1 MGQTN
6 DSENPELILEKLK
19 TLSIQDENKASLD
32 TSFNTIRKILTDY
45 KFYKDILSNNTR
57 KSFSPF
63 NHGQFG
69 TIHEYTKH
77 ELINFQGNYN
87 KNVFQD
93 INHKIER
100 IKKWVNMAQSSDIN
114 NNDNNLSFQSMEDN
128 KAKIIKNDNSLIKN
142 FKNMKSST
150 NIKRFKKLT
159 SQNFKSTSSKKNG
172 ITLSNYTD
180 KKIENGITEFYV
192 IQNSK
197 FIERIRKGPPDCFR
211 WSSWCI
217 INNLPIDRNNTIYEN
232 YTNMSLEKENKDRII
247 RDIERTFS
255 ERQIDKKELRKM
267 ERSLYRVLKAFWN
280 IDKVV
285 GYCQGMNLLVG
296 FLLILSDFNERDTF
310 YILISNFSQTFKS
323 RKKYEYNFRGLFS
336 EEFPLLHFL
345 NYIFDCLLNLY
356 AHELKNHLDK
366 MDMPL
371 DLWMGKW
378 FQTVFTIIL
387 PINWCQRLWDNIFAE
402 NIFFMV
408 KFGIA
413 FTLMIKDDLMKM
425 GEEIEILNYFKEFEK
440 SSLGEENELLN
451 SKGDIN
457 SIILKAKKIKIDV
470 ESYLKNYEKNNELG
484 KDFYI
489 KMEKIED
496 VIYHFRDKFVPK
508 PTIQSVLFSD
518 EENIINNN
526 KDSNNKQI
534 IDKKDSLF
542 NSLSPKNSVE
552 KKNSKE
558 NSKENISKKNNK
570 EIDNVINIRKNNRI
584 KNLKCAYSKLYSK
597 KKTSGNNERKRS
609 RLFSFDLSSLS
620 RGNLTN
626 ECLMEKGKK
635 NNSNKGSKNHKKQ
648 TKENKMINNI
658 NVMKNYNNEEDIDKK
673 SNQNNIIEISN
684 YNTIDRKESNNNNN
698 NNQNN
703 NNINLVN
710 VTEESSINSTYYQ
723 NVEENILI
731 ENGNQNIIKNYLE
744 SHQFEKFLNKN
755 KLDFLTIKNA
765 LLKTGTKD
773 SDLNLSPTKEKK
785 ESMGIHF
792 PEGNDISSFVGKNK
806 FRKKENRNNSNGYI
820 NNPFFNR
827 FGNFFDKEKISKWC

>member
-19 TLSIQDENKASLD
+19 TLSIHDENKASLD

-45 KFYKDILSNNTR
+45 KFYKDILSNNSR

-63 NHGQFG
+63 NHGQFK
-69 TIHEYTKH
+69 TLHEYTKN

-100 IKKWVNMAQSSDIN
+100 IKKWVKMAQSSDIN

-128 KAKIIKNDNSLIKN
+128 KEKIIKNDNSLIKN
-142 FKNMKSST
+142 FKNIKSST

-159 SQNFKSTSSKKNG
+159 SQNFKSTSSKKKG

-217 INNLPIDRNNTIYEN
+217 INNLPIDRNNSIYEN

-345 NYIFDCLLNLY
+345 NYIFDSLLNLY
-356 AHELKNHLDK
+356 AHDLKNHLDK
-366 MDMPL
+366 MEMPL

-408 KFGIA
+408 KFGIS

-440 SSLGEENELLN
+440 SSLGEENELFN
-451 SKGDIN
+451 SKGDIY
-457 SIILKAKKIKIDV
+457 SVILKAKKIKIDV
-470 ESYLKNYEKNNELG
+470 ESYLKNYEKNHELG

-496 VIYHFRDKFVPK
+496 VIYHFSDKFVPK
-508 PTIQSVLFSD
+508 PTIQTVLFSD
-518 EENIINNN
+518 EENITNKN
-526 KDSNNKQI
+526 KDSNNNEI

-542 NSLSPKNSVE
+542 NSLSPKNSIE

-584 KNLKCAYSKLYSK
+584 KNLKSAYSKMYSK
-597 KKTSGNNERKRS
+597 KKTSGNNEPKRS
-609 RLFSFDLSSLS
+609 RIFSFDLSSFS

-626 ECLMEKGKK
+626 EELMEKGNN
-635 NNSNKGSKNHKKQ
+635 NNSNKGSKKHKKEAKDNS
-648 TKENKMINNI
+648 TIKNINTIKNNNNNEVIENKSNI
-658 NVMKNYNNEEDIDKK
+658 
-673 SNQNNIIEISN
+673 NNIIEISN
-684 YNTIDRKESNNNNN
+684 YNTIDRKESNNNNIN
-698 NNQNN
+698 NS
-703 NNINLVN
+703 NLVN
-710 VTEESSINSTYYQ
+710 VTEESSINNTYYQ
-723 NVEENILI
+723 NVEENIFI
-731 ENGNQNIIKNYLE
+731 ENGNKNIIKNNLE
-744 SHQFEKFLNKN
+744 SHQFGKFLNKN

-765 LLKTGTKD
+765 LLVKTGTKD
-773 SDLNLSPTKEKK
+773 SDLYLSPTKDKK
-785 ESMGIHF
+785 ESIGIHF

-806 FRKKENRNNSNGYI
+806 FRKKESRNNNNGYI
-820 NNPFFNR
+820 NSPFYNR
-827 FGNFFDKEKISKWC
+827 FGNFFDKEKVSKWC

>member
-19 TLSIQDENKASLD
+19 TLSIQDEKKESLD
-32 TSFNTIRKILTDY
+32 TSFCTIRKILTDY

-57 KSFSPF
+57 KSFIPF
-63 NHGQFG
+63 GHRQFG
-69 TIHEYTKH
+69 TLHEYTKN

-87 KNVFQD
+87 KNILQD

-100 IKKWVNMAQSSDIN
+100 IKKWVKMAQSSDLN
-114 NNDNNLSFQSMEDN
+114 NNDNNLSFQSMEEN
-128 KAKIIKNDNSLIKN
+128 KEKIIKNDNSLIKN

-150 NIKRFKKLT
+150 NIKRFTKLT
-159 SQNFKSTSSKKNG
+159 SQNFKSTSSKKKG

-180 KKIENGITEFYV
+180 KKIENGITEFYI

-255 ERQIDKKELRKM
+255 ERQIDKKELRTM

-345 NYIFDCLLNLY
+345 NYIFDSLLNLY
-356 AHELKNHLDK
+356 AHDLKNHLDK
-366 MDMPL
+366 MELPL

-451 SKGDIN
+451 SKGDIY
-457 SIILKAKKIKIDV
+457 SVILKAKKIKIDV
-470 ESYLKNYEKNNELG
+470 ESYLKNYEKNHELG

-496 VIYHFRDKFVPK
+496 VIYHFQDKFVSK
-508 PTIQSVLFSD
+508 PTIQTVLFSE

-526 KDSNNKQI
+526 KDSNSKQN

-542 NSLSPKNSVE
+542 NSLSPKNSLV
-552 KKNSKE
+552 KKSSKE

-584 KNLKCAYSKLYSK
+584 KNLKCTYSKMYSK
-597 KKTSGNNERKRS
+597 KKTSGNNEPKRS
-609 RLFSFDLSSLS
+609 RIFSFDLSSFS
-620 RGNLTN
+620 RGNLSN
-626 ECLMEKGKK
+626 ECLMGKGKK

-648 TKENKMINNI
+648 TKEDKTINNI
-658 NVMKNYNNEEDIDKK
+658 NVLKNYNNEEEIDKK
-673 SNQNNIIEISN
+673 NNKNNIIEISN
-684 YNTIDRKESNNNNN
+684 YNTIDRKESINNSNNKNNNNS
-698 NNQNN
+698 
-703 NNINLVN
+703 NLVN
-710 VTEESSINSTYYQ
+710 VTEESSINNTYYQ

-731 ENGNQNIIKNYLE
+731 ENGNKNIIKNYLE

-792 PEGNDISSFVGKNK
+792 PEGNDMSSFVGKNK
-806 FRKKENRNNSNGYI
+806 FRKKVNRNNSNGYI
-820 NNPFFNR
+820 NGPFFNR
-827 FGNFFDKEKISKWC
+827 FGNFIDKEKISKWC

>member
-6 DSENPELILEKLK
+6 ESENPELILEKLK
-19 TLSIQDENKASLD
+19 TLSIQDEKIESLD
-32 TSFNTIRKILTDY
+32 TSFNTIKKILTDY
-45 KFYKDILSNNTR
+45 KFYKDILSNNSR

-63 NHGQFG
+63 GHGQFG
-69 TIHEYTKH
+69 TLHEYTKN

-87 KNVFQD
+87 KSVLQD

-100 IKKWVNMAQSSDIN
+100 IKKWVKMAQSSDIN
-114 NNDNNLSFQSMEDN
+114 NNDNNLSFQSMENN
-128 KAKIIKNDNSLIKN
+128 KEKIIKNDNSFIKD
-142 FKNMKSST
+142 FKNT
-150 NIKRFKKLT
+150 NIKGFKKLT
-159 SQNFKSTSSKKNG
+159 SHNYKSTGSKKKG
-172 ITLSNYTD
+172 IALSNYTD
-180 KKIENGITEFYV
+180 KKIENGITEFYI

-197 FIERIRKGPPDCFR
+197 FIERISKGPPDCFR

-217 INNLPIDRNNTIYEN
+217 INNLPIDRNNAIYEN

-285 GYCQGMNLLVG
+285 GYCQGMNLIVG

-323 RKKYEYNFRGLFS
+323 KKKYEYNFRGLFS

-345 NYIFDCLLNLY
+345 NYIFDSLLNLY
-356 AHELKNHLDK
+356 AHDLKNHLDN

-425 GEEIEILNYFKEFEK
+425 DEEIEILNYFKEFEK
-440 SSLGEENELLN
+440 SSLGEDNELLN
-451 SKGDIN
+451 SKGDIY
-457 SIILKAKKIKIDV
+457 SVIIKAKKIKIDV
-470 ESYLKNYEKNNELG
+470 ESYLKNYEKNHELG

-489 KMEKIED
+489 RMEKIED

-508 PTIQSVLFSD
+508 PTVQSILFSE
-518 EENIINNN
+518 EENIINNI
-526 KDSNNKQI
+526 KDTNNNEI
-534 IDKKDSLF
+534 LDKKESLF
-542 NSLSPKNSVE
+542 NSLSPLSSIE
-552 KKNSKE
+552 KKNSKRNSAE
-558 NSKENISKKNNK
+558 NVSKKNNK

-584 KNLKCAYSKLYSK
+584 KNLKSAFSKMYSK
-597 KKTSGNNERKRS
+597 KKTSGNNEPKRS
-609 RLFSFDLSSLS
+609 RIFSFDLSSFS

-626 ECLMEKGKK
+626 EELKGNK
-635 NNSNKGSKNHKKQ
+635 NNSNKDSKNYEKE
-648 TKENKMINNI
+648 TKDNNVININNI
-658 NVMKNYNNEEDIDKK
+658 NTINNNNENIENK
-673 SNQNNIIEISN
+673 NNLNNIIEISN
-684 YNTIDRKESNNNNN
+684 YNIIEKKENNNNN
-698 NNQNN
+698 NNNINININN
-703 NNINLVN
+703 NENPVNI
-710 VTEESSINSTYYQ
+710 TEESSINNTYYQ
-723 NVEENILI
+723 NVEENIYL
-731 ENGNQNIIKNYLE
+731 ENESKNIIKNNLE
-744 SHQFEKFLNKN
+744 SHQFGKFLNKN

-765 LLKTGTKD
+765 LLNKGNKD
-773 SDLNLSPTKEKK
+773 SDLYLSPTEDKK
-785 ESMGIHF
+785 ESIGIHL
-792 PEGNDISSFVGKNK
+792 PEGNDVSSFIGKNK
-806 FRKKENRNNSNGYI
+806 FRKKENRNNNSGHT

-827 FGNFFDKEKISKWC
+827 FGVYFNKEKVSKWC

>member
-100 IKKWVNMAQSSDIN
+100 IKKWVKMAQSSDIN

-526 KDSNNKQI
+526 KDSNNNVI
-534 IDKKDSLF
+534 IDKMDKLF
-542 NSLSPKNSVE
+542 NSLSPKSSIE

-558 NSKENISKKNNK
+558 NSIENISKKNNK

-584 KNLKCAYSKLYSK
+584 KNLKSAYSKMYSK
-597 KKTSGNNERKRS
+597 KKNSGNNEPKRS
-609 RLFSFDLSSLS
+609 RIFSFDLSSVF
-620 RGNLTN
+620 RGNLID
-626 ECLMEKGKK
+626 EDIMEKGNK
-635 NNSNKGSKNHKKQ
+635 NISNKSKKNHKRKSKDFN
-648 TKENKMINNI
+648 TINLNNI
-658 NVMKNYNNEEDIDKK
+658 NIIKNNNNDKCIENK
-673 SNQNNIIEISN
+673 SNLNNIIEISN
-684 YNTIDRKESNNNNN
+684 YNTIDRKESNTNAKNDSS
-698 NNQNN
+698 
-703 NNINLVN
+703 NLVN
-710 VTEESSINSTYYQ
+710 VTEESSINNTYYQ
-723 NVEENILI
+723 NVEENIFI
-731 ENGNQNIIKNYLE
+731 ENGNKNIIKNNLE
-744 SHQFEKFLNKN
+744 SHQFGKFLNKN
-755 KLDFLTIKNA
+755 KLDFLTIKNT

-773 SDLNLSPTKEKK
+773 SDLYLSSTKDKK

-806 FRKKENRNNSNGYI
+806 FRKKENRNNNNGYI
-820 NNPFFNR
+820 NNQFYNR
-827 FGNFFDKEKISKWC
+827 FGNIFDKEKLSKWC

>member
-19 TLSIQDENKASLD
+19 TLSIQDEKKESLD
-32 TSFNTIRKILTDY
+32 TSFCTIRKILTDY
-45 KFYKDILSNNTR
+45 KFYKDIISNNSR
-57 KSFSPF
+57 KSFIPF
-63 NHGQFG
+63 GHRQFG
-69 TIHEYTKH
+69 TLHEYSKN

-87 KNVFQD
+87 KNILQD

-100 IKKWVNMAQSSDIN
+100 IKKWVKMAQSSDLN

-128 KAKIIKNDNSLIKN
+128 KEKIIKNDNSLIKN

-159 SQNFKSTSSKKNG
+159 SQNFKSTSSKKKG
-172 ITLSNYTD
+172 IILSNYTD
-180 KKIENGITEFYV
+180 KKIESGITEFYV

-197 FIERIRKGPPDCFR
+197 FIERISKGPPDCFR

-255 ERQIDKKELRKM
+255 ERQIDKRELRKM

-310 YILISNFSQTFKS
+310 YILISNFSQTFKP
-323 RKKYEYNFRGLFS
+323 RKKYDYNFRGLFS

-345 NYIFDCLLNLY
+345 NYIFDSLLNLY
-356 AHELKNHLDK
+356 AHDLKNHLDK

-378 FQTVFTIIL
+378 LQTVFTIIL

-425 GEEIEILNYFKEFEK
+425 NEELEILNYFKEFEK
-440 SSLGEENELLN
+440 SSLGEENEFLN
-451 SKGDIN
+451 SKGDIC
-457 SIILKAKKIKIDV
+457 SIILKAKKFKIDV
-470 ESYLKNYEKNNELG
+470 ESYLKNYEKSNELG

-496 VIYHFRDKFVPK
+496 VIYQFSDKIIPK
-508 PTIQSVLFSD
+508 PTIQTELFS
-518 EENIINNN
+518 EEEKTINNN
-526 KDSNNKQI
+526 KNSNNKE

-542 NSLSPKNSVE
+542 NSLSSKNSIE

-584 KNLKCAYSKLYSK
+584 KNLKSAFSKMDSK
-597 KKTSGNNERKRS
+597 KKTLGNNEPKRS
-609 RLFSFDLSSLS
+609 RIFSFDLSSLS

-626 ECLMEKGKK
+626 EDLMEKGKK
-635 NNSNKGSKNHKKQ
+635 NNSNKGRKNHKKQ
-648 TKENKMINNI
+648 TKDNKMINNI
-658 NVMKNYNNEEDIDKK
+658 ND
-673 SNQNNIIEISN
+673 
-684 YNTIDRKESNNNNN
+684 NNNN
-698 NNQNN
+698 
-703 NNINLVN
+703 LVKI
-710 VTEESSINSTYYQ
+710 TEESSINNTYYQ
-723 NVEENILI
+723 NVEENIFI
-731 ENGNQNIIKNYLE
+731 ENGNKNIIKNNLE
-744 SHQFEKFLNKN
+744 SHQFGKFLNKN
-755 KLDFLTIKNA
+755 KLDFLTIKNT

-773 SDLNLSPTKEKK
+773 SDLYLSSTKDKK

-806 FRKKENRNNSNGYI
+806 FRKKENRNNNNGYI

-827 FGNFFDKEKISKWC
+827 FGNFFDKEKLSK

>member
-19 TLSIQDENKASLD
+19 TLSIHDENKASLD

-45 KFYKDILSNNTR
+45 KFYKDILSNNSR

-63 NHGQFG
+63 NHGQFK
-69 TIHEYTKH
+69 TLHEYTKN

-100 IKKWVNMAQSSDIN
+100 IKKWVKMAQSSDIN

-128 KAKIIKNDNSLIKN
+128 KEKIIKNDNSLIKN

-159 SQNFKSTSSKKNG
+159 SQNFKTTSSKKNG

-217 INNLPIDRNNTIYEN
+217 INNLPIDRNNAIYEN

-345 NYIFDCLLNLY
+345 NYIFDSLLNLY
-356 AHELKNHLDK
+356 AHDLKNHLDK
-366 MDMPL
+366 MEMPL

-408 KFGIA
+408 KFGIS
-413 FTLMIKDDLMKM
+413 FTLMIKDDLMRM

-440 SSLGEENELLN
+440 SSLGEENEFLN
-451 SKGDIN
+451 SKGDIY
-457 SIILKAKKIKIDV
+457 SVILKAKKIKIDV
-470 ESYLKNYEKNNELG
+470 ESYLKNYEKNHELG

-508 PTIQSVLFSD
+508 PTIQTVLFSD
-518 EENIINNN
+518 EENIINKN
-526 KDSNNKQI
+526 KDSNNNEI

-542 NSLSPKNSVE
+542 NSLSLNNSIE
-552 KKNSKE
+552 KKKSEE

-584 KNLKCAYSKLYSK
+584 KNLKSAYSKMYSK
-597 KKTSGNNERKRS
+597 KKTSGNNEPKRS
-609 RLFSFDLSSLS
+609 RIFSFDLTSLS

-626 ECLMEKGKK
+626 EELLEKGNK
-635 NNSNKGSKNHKKQ
+635 NNSNKGSKNHKKEAKDNS
-648 TKENKMINNI
+648 TNNLKNI
-658 NVMKNYNNEEDIDKK
+658 NVIKNANNDEGIENK
-673 SNQNNIIEISN
+673 SNLNNIIEISN
-684 YNTIDRKESNNNNN
+684 YNTIDRKESNNNNININ
-698 NNQNN
+698 NS
-703 NNINLVN
+703 NLVN
-710 VTEESSINSTYYQ
+710 VTEESSINNTYYQ
-723 NVEENILI
+723 NVEENIFI
-731 ENGNQNIIKNYLE
+731 ENGNKNIIKNNLE

-765 LLKTGTKD
+765 LLKTGTKE
-773 SDLNLSPTKEKK
+773 SDLYLSPTKDKK

-806 FRKKENRNNSNGYI
+806 FRKKESRNNNNGYI
-820 NNPFFNR
+820 NNPFYNR
-827 FGNFFDKEKISKWC
+827 FGNFFDKEKVSKWC

>member
-6 DSENPELILEKLK
+6 ESENPELILEKLK
-19 TLSIQDENKASLD
+19 TLSIQDEKKESLD
-32 TSFNTIRKILTDY
+32 TSFCTIRKILTDY
-45 KFYKDILSNNTR
+45 KFYKDILSNNSR
-57 KSFSPF
+57 KSFIPF
-63 NHGQFG
+63 RHRQFG
-69 TIHEYTKH
+69 TLHEYTKN

-87 KNVFQD
+87 KNILQD

-100 IKKWVNMAQSSDIN
+100 IKKWVKMAQSSDIN

-128 KAKIIKNDNSLIKN
+128 KKKIIRNDNSLLKN

-159 SQNFKSTSSKKNG
+159 SQNLKSTSSKKKG

-180 KKIENGITEFYV
+180 KKIENGITEFY
-192 IQNSK
+192 IIHNSK
-197 FIERIRKGPPDCFR
+197 FIERIKKGPPDCFR

-255 ERQIDKKELRKM
+255 ERQIDKTELRKM

-345 NYIFDCLLNLY
+345 NYIFDSLLNLY
-356 AHELKNHLDK
+356 AHDLKNHLVK

-440 SSLGEENELLN
+440 SSLGEDNELLN
-451 SKGDIN
+451 SKGDIY
-457 SIILKAKKIKIDV
+457 SVILKAKKIKIDV
-470 ESYLKNYEKNNELG
+470 ESYLKNYEKNHELG

-496 VIYHFRDKFVPK
+496 VIYHFHDKFVPK
-508 PTIQSVLFSD
+508 PTIQTLLFSE

-534 IDKKDSLF
+534 KDKKDSLF
-542 NSLSPKNSVE
+542 NSLSPKNSIE

-558 NSKENISKKNNK
+558 NSKENISIKNNK

-584 KNLKCAYSKLYSK
+584 KNLKSAYSKLFSK
-597 KKTSGNNERKRS
+597 KKTSGNNEPKKRS
-609 RLFSFDLSSLS
+609 RLFSFDLSALS
-620 RGNLTN
+620 RGNITN
-626 ECLMEKGKK
+626 EDLMEKGKK

-648 TKENKMINNI
+648 TKDNKMININNI
-658 NVMKNYNNEEDIDKK
+658 NVIKNYNNDEDIENK
-673 SNQNNIIEISN
+673 NNLNNIIEISN

-698 NNQNN
+698 NNC
-703 NNINLVN
+703 NLVN
-710 VTEESSINSTYYQ
+710 LNEESSINNTYYQ

-731 ENGNQNIIKNYLE
+731 EDGNKNIIKNNLE
-744 SHQFEKFLNKN
+744 SHQFGKFLNKN

-773 SDLNLSPTKEKK
+773 SDLNFSPIKKKK

-806 FRKKENRNNSNGYI
+806 FRKKENRKNNNGYI
-820 NNPFFNR
+820 NNPYFNR

>member
-1 MGQTN
+1 
-6 DSENPELILEKLK
+6 
-19 TLSIQDENKASLD
+19 
-32 TSFNTIRKILTDY
+32 
-45 KFYKDILSNNTR
+45 
-57 KSFSPF
+57 
-63 NHGQFG
+63 
-69 TIHEYTKH
+69 
-77 ELINFQGNYN
+77 
-87 KNVFQD
+87 
-93 INHKIER
+93 
-100 IKKWVNMAQSSDIN
+100 
-114 NNDNNLSFQSMEDN
+114 
-128 KAKIIKNDNSLIKN
+128 
-142 FKNMKSST
+142 
-150 NIKRFKKLT
+150 
-159 SQNFKSTSSKKNG
+159 
-172 ITLSNYTD
+172 
-180 KKIENGITEFYV
+180 
-192 IQNSK
+192 
-197 FIERIRKGPPDCFR
+197 
-211 WSSWCI
+211 
-217 INNLPIDRNNTIYEN
+217 
-232 YTNMSLEKENKDRII
+232 
-247 RDIERTFS
+247 
-255 ERQIDKKELRKM
+255 
-267 ERSLYRVLKAFWN
+267 
-280 IDKVV
+280 
-285 GYCQGMNLLVG
+285 MNLLVG

-470 ESYLKNYEKNNELG
+470 ESYLKNYEKNHELG

-496 VIYHFRDKFVPK
+496 VIYHFQDKFVSK
-508 PTIQSVLFSD
+508 PTIQTVLFSE

-542 NSLSPKNSVE
+542 NSLSPKNPVE

-658 NVMKNYNNEEDIDKK
+658 NVMKNFNNEEDIDKK

>member
-6 DSENPELILEKLK
+6 DNENPELILEKLK
-19 TLSIQDENKASLD
+19 TLNIQDENKASLE

-63 NHGQFG
+63 NHGQFRNL
-69 TIHEYTKH
+69 HEYTKN

-100 IKKWVNMAQSSDIN
+100 IKKWVKMAQSSDIN
-114 NNDNNLSFQSMEDN
+114 NSDNNLSFQEDN
-128 KAKIIKNDNSLIKN
+128 KGKNIKNDNSLIKN
-142 FKNMKSST
+142 FKNLKST
-150 NIKRFKKLT
+150 NNIKRFKKLP
-159 SQNFKSTSSKKNG
+159 SQNYKSISSKKKN

-197 FIERIRKGPPDCFR
+197 FIERIKKGPPDCFR

-255 ERQIDKKELRKM
+255 ERHIDKKELRKM

-323 RKKYEYNFRGLFS
+323 KKKYEYNFRGLFS

-345 NYIFDCLLNLY
+345 NYIFDSLLNTY
-356 AHELKNHLDK
+356 AQDLKNHLDN
-366 MDMPL
+366 MDLPI

-408 KFGIA
+408 KFGVA

-425 GEEIEILNYFKEFEK
+425 HEEIEILNYFKEFEK
-440 SSLGEENELLN
+440 SSLGEDNDLLN
-451 SKGDIN
+451 SKGDIY
-457 SIILKAKKIKIDV
+457 SAILKAKKIKINV
-470 ESYLKNYEKNNELG
+470 ESYLKNYEKNHELG

-496 VIYHFRDKFVPK
+496 VIYHFRDQFVPK
-508 PTIQSVLFSD
+508 PTIQTLLFSE
-518 EENIINNN
+518 EENNINSN
-526 KDSNNKQI
+526 KGLNINEV

-542 NSLSPKNSVE
+542 NSLSPKISIE
-552 KKNSKE
+552 KKDSLDD
-558 NSKENISKKNNK
+558 SKENIPKKNNK
-570 EIDNVINIRKNNRI
+570 EMDNVINIRKNNRI
-584 KNLKCAYSKLYSK
+584 QNLKSAYSKKYSK
-597 KKTSGNNERKRS
+597 KKTSGNNEPKRA
-609 RLFSFDLSSLS
+609 RMFSFDLTAFS
-620 RGNLTN
+620 RGNLSH
-626 ECLMEKGKK
+626 EDLIEKGNK
-635 NNSNKGSKNHKKQ
+635 NNSNEGSKNHKKEA
-648 TKENKMINNI
+648 KDNININNI
-658 NVMKNYNNEEDIDKK
+658 NIIKNNNNDEVTENKSNLNKVIEINSYNAIDKK
-673 SNQNNIIEISN
+673 E
-684 YNTIDRKESNNNNN
+684 T
-698 NNQNN
+698 NN
-703 NNINLVN
+703 NNIAN
-710 VTEESSINSTYYQ
+710 VTEESSINNTYYQ
-723 NVEENILI
+723 NVEENIYI
-731 ENGNQNIIKNYLE
+731 ENGNKNIIKNNLD
-744 SHQFEKFLNKN
+744 SHQFG
-755 KLDFLTIKNA
+755 KLD
-765 LLKTGTKD
+765 
-773 SDLNLSPTKEKK
+773 
-785 ESMGIHF
+785 
-792 PEGNDISSFVGKNK
+792 
-806 FRKKENRNNSNGYI
+806 RKSVV
-820 NNPFFNR
+820 
-827 FGNFFDKEKISKWC
+827 